1 MNPFQIQFLGWRFL
15 VTSGRMSRGNE
26 TGVAAQ
32 GTFFGSTIPNGYI
45 YIYEKKHLK
54 PVANGYS

>member
-1 MNPFQIQFLGWRFL
+1 MNPFQIQFWGWRFL

-32 GTFFGSTIPNGYI
+32 GTFFGSTAPNGYI
-45 YIYEKKHLK
+45 KRNCLK